1 MTKRQNSGE
10 LENII
15 KKLKLEDFPSEIP
28 ILDRE
33 EDTTFYG
40 RVHRSDCWCDRCI
53 HKDLKKK

>member
-1 MTKRQNSGE
+1 M
-10 LENII
+10 I

-53 HKDLKKK
+53 QDET